1 MRKIIFS
8 LVVILTTMTSFAQA
22 QVKLNE
28 GSTAQKKQSHE
39 NAVYQLYPT
48 QNMWNFIKLDTRNG
62 QMWQVQYDIKDNNR
76 SVTYLN
82 SVPLVAK
89 EEEANDRFTLYPTQN
104 TFNFILLDQLDGRT
118 WQVQWSFEAA
128 HRVVIPIE

>member
-1 MRKIIFS
+1 MRKIIFP

-22 QVKLNE
+22 QAKLNE
-28 GSTAQKKQSHE
+28 GATAQKKQSHE

-82 SVPLVAK
+82 SVPLVTK

-118 WQVQWSFEAA
+118 WQVQWSFEAS